1 MKNVSDLVLRKGQQF
16 YGIGKT
22 AAKILGISAGVLAL
36 ILFIGLLGWG
46 AISLLYILSLHSDF
60 SFVNFLT
67 GLSYFGILVG
77 VIGVPFYFM
86 GLHFLGLGQIAKNT
100 DNLSGRME

>member
-46 AISLLYILSLHSDF
+46 ARSPFYVLSLHSGF
-60 SFVNFLT
+60 SFVDFLT
-67 GLSYFGILVG
+67 GLSYLGIFVG
-77 VIGVPFYFM
+77 IIGVPFYFI
-86 GLHFLGLGQIAKNT
+86 GLNYMGLGQIAKNT